1 MKQKY
6 ILCILLLSTMPIRS
20 QNIFLEG
27 DKMKDSKEKQLVI
40 DNHSHVTFP
49 IDNHIQLMDEAG
61 IDKTILFRTLVH
73 PELQN
78 SVHEIKNEM
87 GKLNSIL
94 SGNPTLAKERTEDA
108 ARELYD
114 AVQKYPDRFIGFGA
128 VPLQLK
134 PQEMIDFIEK
144 EIIAKGFVGIGEF
157 TMGSGEISKL
167 ETIFFASSKT
177 GNLPLWIH
185 AFNPLTL
192 KDIQK
197 IEVLSK
203 KYSTVPVII
212 GHMGGSNWLETID
225 IVKRNP
231 NMYLDTSACF
241 STLALKIVI
250 TELPDKAVFGVDYP
264 YGDMLLAR
272 KTIERVCEN
281 NQVLAKI
288 LGGNIVK
295 LLDMNEHE

>member
-6 ILCILLLSTMPIRS
+6 ILCILLLSTISIKS
-20 QNIFLEG
+20 QNIILEG
-27 DKMKDSKEKQLVI
+27 DKMKNLEEKHLVI
-40 DNHSHVTFP
+40 DNHSHVTLP
-49 IDNHIQLMDEAG
+49 VDNHIKLMNEAG

-73 PELQN
+73 PEIQN
-78 SVHEIKNEM
+78 SVQEIKNEM
-87 GKLNSIL
+87 EKLNSIL
-94 SGNPTLAKERTEDA
+94 SGNPSLAKKRAEDA
-108 ARELYD
+108 NQELFD

-128 VPLQLK
+128 VPLDLK
-134 PQEMIDFIEK
+134 PTEMIDFIEE
-144 EIIAKGFVGIGEF
+144 EIIAKGFIGIGEF
-157 TMGSGEISKL
+157 TMGSGQISKL
-167 ETIFFASSKT
+167 ETIFFASNKT
-177 GNLPLWIH
+177 GNLPRWIH

-192 KDIQK
+192 KDIQE

-225 IVKRNP
+225 IIKRNP

-250 TELPDKAVFGVDYP
+250 KELPDKSVFGVDYP

-272 KTIERVCEN
+272 KTIERVCDN

-295 LLDMNEHE
+295 LLKID